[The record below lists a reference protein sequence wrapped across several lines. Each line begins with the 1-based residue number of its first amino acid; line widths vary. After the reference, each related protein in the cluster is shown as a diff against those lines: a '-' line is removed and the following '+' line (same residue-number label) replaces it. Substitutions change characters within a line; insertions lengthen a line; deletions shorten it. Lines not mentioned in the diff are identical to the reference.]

1 MHRAVNDKP
10 PWRAQPR
17 PVSRSGSAGQSRYRP
32 WPALVYALI
41 WLCFGSANVQ
51 AQFCDQVFQDRFENQ
66 NETLQYIAAWVD
78 DADGNGFNDV
88 RGISVGSLPFELR
101 LNDNPAGEQRSVQLA
116 MAGNGDFVVVWA
128 NSPNQSSEFD
138 IYLRGF
144 NADGS
149 ERFSTRQINVENDG
163 EQIAPDVAMAANGD
177 FVVVW
182 ADDKDGNG
190 FFQIRGRGY
199 FANGTQKFGDSTLNN
214 IGAGDQLDPVV
225 AMADDGRFVV
235 AWADDQDNDKIFDI
249 SARRFSASGSP
260 QGAQFYVSAGEGLQ
274 AEPALAV
281 GPEGAFVIAWRDDND
296 LNFYS
301 QIVASAFDASGTAR
315 FTGRTLNSEGRGNQ
329 YQPAVAMQDDGG
341 FIATWIDQGQQVMAR
356 IFGADGTPQF
366 EDRIVNQDR
375 FRPHSQ
381 PDVGVAEGGQFL
393 VVWEELSASGH
404 WRLRGQSLTSD
415 GDCLMGMAIASER
428 GGDQR
433 APVVAIR

>member
-1 MHRAVNDKP
+1 
-10 PWRAQPR
+10 
-17 PVSRSGSAGQSRYRP
+17 
-32 WPALVYALI
+32 
-41 WLCFGSANVQ
+41 VQ
-51 AQFCDQVFQDRFENQ
+51 AQFCEKVFQDRFESQIGAQ
-66 NETLQYIAAWVD
+66 NGSLFNSQLQYIAAWED
-78 DADGNGFNDV
+78 DADGNGFNDL

-101 LNDNPAGEQRSVQLA
+101 LNDNAAGEQRSVQLA

-138 IYLRGF
+138 IYMRGF

-149 ERFSTRQINVENDG
+149 ERFSTRRINIENDG

-182 ADDKDGNG
+182 ADDEDGNG

-199 FANGTQKFGDSTLNN
+199 FANGTQKFGDSELNN
-214 IGAGDQLDPVV
+214 LGAGDQLDPVV

-235 AWADDQDNDKIFDI
+235 AWADDQDNDKIYDI

-260 QGAQFYVSAGEGLQ
+260 QGSQFYVHAEREGLQ

-301 QIVASAFDASGTAR
+301 QIHASAFDASGTAR
-315 FTGRTLNSEGRGNQ
+315 FTDRTLNSVGRGNQ
-329 YQPAVAMQDDGG
+329 YQPAVAMQDDGR

-356 IFGADGTPQF
+356 IFDVDGTPQF

-381 PDVGVAEGGQFL
+381 PDVAVAEGGQFL
-393 VVWEELSASGH
+393 VVWEELNAGGR
-404 WRLRGQSLTSD
+404 WRLRGQSLSSG
-415 GDCLMGMAIASER
+415 GDCLVGTSIAGER

-433 APVVAIR
+433 APVVAVR